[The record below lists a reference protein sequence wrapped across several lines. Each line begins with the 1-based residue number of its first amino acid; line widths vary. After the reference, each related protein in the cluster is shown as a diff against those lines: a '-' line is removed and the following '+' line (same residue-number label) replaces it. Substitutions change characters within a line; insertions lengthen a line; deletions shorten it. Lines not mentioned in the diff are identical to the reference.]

1 MKNQKQNVWVICQIA
16 IIFIITFALSGRSQT
31 PKSSRNTPS
40 NKIKTQKDSIEIFDE
55 HNVHYEQFIINNP
68 DKVYQIPEKWPQFKG
83 GEDSIKSFIY
93 KNVRLAGMK
102 YEGNKG
108 IVVLR
113 FIVSKTG
120 SVSHVEVV
128 ISLNPICDNEAIR
141 VIKLL
146 PDFIPGEISGIKVAV
161 YYTLP
166 VSFNS
171 EYYLSRQKTN

>member
-1 MKNQKQNVWVICQIA
+1 MKNQKKDVWVICQIA
-16 IIFIITFALSGRSQT
+16 ILFIITFALCGRSQT
-31 PKSSRNTPS
+31 PNSSRNT
-40 NKIKTQKDSIEIFDE
+40 KIKNQKDSIEIFEDY
-55 HNVHYEQFIINNP
+55 NVHYDPQFIINNP
-68 DKVYQIPEKWPQFKG
+68 DKVYQIPNKWPQFKG

-102 YEGNKG
+102 YDGNKG

-120 SVSHVEVV
+120 SVSNVEVV

-166 VSFNS
+166 VSFNP
-171 EYYLSRQKTN
+171 EFYLSKKMH